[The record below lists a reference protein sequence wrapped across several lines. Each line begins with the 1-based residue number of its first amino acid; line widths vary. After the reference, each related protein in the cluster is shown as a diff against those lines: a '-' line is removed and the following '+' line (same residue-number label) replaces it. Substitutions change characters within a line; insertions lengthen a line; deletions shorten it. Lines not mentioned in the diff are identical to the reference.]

1 MIREKA
7 KAKAKARRNPVPT
20 STSKNSSEQNSNSTD
35 KKCFRCGGKWFKG
48 HEKDCKAVKAKCH
61 SCGTVGHFDKVCKK
75 KNSSSKKQHVL
86 EDNSANSAH
95 EFYDEN
101 GQIVQQHML
110 TSRNHHQKEL
120 LIEFGAGLSLNSVD
134 KKLLLKL
141 DTGADVNS
149 INKKTYEKLFSDAEL
164 MPSSAI
170 LENFDKTLV
179 RPLGRIKCFLRW
191 KKKFYR
197 IDVEVM
203 DQDDSPNVLCR
214 ETIFLMGILKP
225 CFVLKKRNSTSSY
238 SNAQETTELSS
249 GVPESNSNPNTS
261 VAKQFPPKTASPA
274 GNSTTTRQN
283 IDSNRKNSNSKDSID
298 PDSVEFIPLTEEKVK
313 EVYKDVF
320 EGLGTFPGEPYKLKL
335 KPNAVPAKHRPR
347 KVPVHLQEEFHSEV
361 KKLVEM
367 DVLEPVTEQTEWV
380 NSYVIVEKKILVDSN
395 SSHAPNHSIKKKL
408 RLCLDPRDLN
418 EALEREPY
426 YCRSIDEL
434 IAKFSEA
441 EFFSIVDMDKGYW
454 QVLLDSSSRKYT
466 CMALDIG
473 RYQWKRLPMGTIVAS
488 DIFQKKLDSI
498 YIGLPGVTGIAD
510 DMIVFGRSEAEHDRN
525 FILFLETTRINGLRL
540 NKEKLQFKREEVSF
554 FGHTWNST
562 GISPDPKKIN
572 SILRMKFPEDK
583 ETMHSFLGL
592 VNFLNR
598 YSPDL
603 TQFCTPLRKLILKD
617 VPYRIT
623 EEHRE
628 AFSSIKKIFKKKIVL
643 PYYSIHKNTIL
654 QVDASKKGFGACLIQ
669 DGNPVYY
676 ASRTLSS
683 TEQNYQNLERECMA
697 AVWGMEKFHYFL
709 YGRHFILQTDQ
720 KPLVSIFKK
729 HMVDVS
735 PRIQRLA
742 IRTWQ
747 YDFTPEWI
755 PGKQNSISDALSR
768 VSPLE
773 LQDSDKE
780 GGILAVNI
788 LQNSNFENRELEE
801 LKHATSEDIE
811 LQALKNVISTGWPQK
826 RSSLSSSLQ
835 NYWNYRD
842 ELTMENGILLKNYK
856 ILVPRSLQQKY
867 LEKIHAGHQGI
878 NSCLQKA
885 REFVF
890 WHGYTKDITE
900 TVEKCILCQEN
911 NSNTSVKHHYLSDVP
926 PHPWHTLGSDLFYF
940 KKMDFLLLV
949 DYFSKFP
956 IVRRI
961 PNSTTGAVKKELRD
975 IFTEF
980 GVPFILRSDNG
991 PCYASEEFKFFLQEF
1006 RIDHLTSSP
1015 HYPQSNG
1022 LAESMVKI
1030 AKKHIEKAILEDRP
1044 WNEFLLQYRMT
1055 PLSAELPSPAEILF
1069 GRKFRSNLTVLPS
1082 QLMNSTIKKQ
1092 RELIA
1097 KKENKFYPQ
1106 NRNSTT
1112 EMPLEVGQKIWHQD
1126 PHTKK
1131 WIPGTI
1137 QEFCKEPNSYILK
1150 SENGAT
1156 YRRNRNFIKPRQ
1168 SSFEKNS
1175 NSTQQKPVPGITS
1188 TFPEVVNSNFKNY
1201 NSHTHSAPMQP
1212 VPNSITNTSEQSA
1225 SKNSNSTVQNSITP
1239 AAVRVS
1245 PRINKGVAPER
1256 FGYGK

>member
-1 MIREKA
+1 M
-7 KAKAKARRNPVPT
+7 
-20 STSKNSSEQNSNSTD
+20 
-35 KKCFRCGGKWFKG
+35 
-48 HEKDCKAVKAKCH
+48 
-61 SCGTVGHFDKVCKK
+61 
-75 KNSSSKKQHVL
+75 
-86 EDNSANSAH
+86 
-95 EFYDEN
+95 
-101 GQIVQQHML
+101 
-110 TSRNHHQKEL
+110 
-120 LIEFGAGLSLNSVD
+120 
-134 KKLLLKL
+134 
-141 DTGADVNS
+141 
-149 INKKTYEKLFSDAEL
+149 
-164 MPSSAI
+164 
-170 LENFDKTLV
+170 
-179 RPLGRIKCFLRW
+179 
-191 KKKFYR
+191 
-197 IDVEVM
+197 
-203 DQDDSPNVLCR
+203 
-214 ETIFLMGILKP
+214 
-225 CFVLKKRNSTSSY
+225 
-238 SNAQETTELSS
+238 
-249 GVPESNSNPNTS
+249 
-261 VAKQFPPKTASPA
+261 
-274 GNSTTTRQN
+274 
-283 IDSNRKNSNSKDSID
+283 
-298 PDSVEFIPLTEEKVK
+298 
-313 EVYKDVF
+313 
-320 EGLGTFPGEPYKLKL
+320 
-335 KPNAVPAKHRPR
+335 
-347 KVPVHLQEEFHSEV
+347 
-361 KKLVEM
+361 
-367 DVLEPVTEQTEWV
+367 
-380 NSYVIVEKKILVDSN
+380 
-395 SSHAPNHSIKKKL
+395 
-408 RLCLDPRDLN
+408 
-418 EALEREPY
+418 
-426 YCRSIDEL
+426 
-434 IAKFSEA
+434 
-441 EFFSIVDMDKGYW
+441 
-454 QVLLDSSSRKYT
+454 
-466 CMALDIG
+466 
-473 RYQWKRLPMGTIVAS
+473 
-488 DIFQKKLDSI
+488 
-498 YIGLPGVTGIAD
+498 
-510 DMIVFGRSEAEHDRN
+510 
-525 FILFLETTRINGLRL
+525 
-540 NKEKLQFKREEVSF
+540 
-554 FGHTWNST
+554 
-562 GISPDPKKIN
+562 
-572 SILRMKFPEDK
+572 
-583 ETMHSFLGL
+583 
-592 VNFLNR
+592 
-598 YSPDL
+598 
-603 TQFCTPLRKLILKD
+603 
-617 VPYRIT
+617 
-623 EEHRE
+623 
-628 AFSSIKKIFKKKIVL
+628 
-643 PYYSIHKNTIL
+643 
-654 QVDASKKGFGACLIQ
+654 
-669 DGNPVYY
+669 YY

-801 LKHATSEDIE
+801 LKQATSEDIE

-842 ELTMENGILLKNYK
+842 ELMMENGILLKNYK

-911 NSNTSVKHHYLSDVP
+911 NSNTSVKQHYLSDVP

-1006 RIDHLTSSP
+1006 RIDYLTSSP

-1106 NRNSTT
+1106 NKNSTT

-1201 NSHTHSAPMQP
+1201 NSHTHSATMQP
-1212 VPNSITNTSEQSA
+1212 VPNSITSTSEQSA